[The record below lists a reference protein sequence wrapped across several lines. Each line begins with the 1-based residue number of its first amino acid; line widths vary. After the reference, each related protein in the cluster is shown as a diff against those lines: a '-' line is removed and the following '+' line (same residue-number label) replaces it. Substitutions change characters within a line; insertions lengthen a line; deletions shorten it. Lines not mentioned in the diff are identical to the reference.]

1 MVTKHEAIH
10 EGETREAKE
19 RLVRSYLRTVLSAQK
34 RIARKKSGN
43 KAVIAF
49 HIVLFSNLN
58 IFFFRKMYPMASTRN
73 LGKKEMDSLVP
84 LCSSVASRRF
94 SVLFKSIKNE

>member
-58 IFFFRKMYPMASTRN
+58 IFF
-73 LGKKEMDSLVP
+73 LGKCIQWP
-84 LCSSVASRRF
+84 LP
-94 SVLFKSIKNE
+94 ET